1 MKFLFYCDENEEAA
15 VLQEMLS
22 KWSGVSVESGQSSM
36 VFLLTWQLYA
46 VGRKTFR
53 SD

>member
-22 KWSGVSVESGQSSM
+22 KWSGVSVESRAKQYGIPAD
-36 VFLLTWQLYA
+36 VALYV
-46 VGRKTFR
+46 VGKKTFR